1 MNRKISIAVCYYL
14 PESTYVNNE
23 YCIPLQLGFHE
34 TGIEMGIQK
43 DNTDDNRSLKHP
55 VYSEYSGV
63 YWLWKNV
70 PAEYKGMMHHRRSFT
85 FENLSPSKRFRIY
98 TRLLINYVRNLYKH
112 SPISY
117 SEIVKCGSNEEYKE
131 KLNCFLQKLPNLFES
146 GYDIVVP
153 KPYHFYRITIEEF
166 FDEVVGRIMM
176 SSLRLIFK
184 NQYPDYYPYFEKT
197 LRGSRLYY
205 ANLEI
210 MRNGIFDEYCTF
222 VFGVFDLLENDLL
235 NKRCYVNL
243 NKEMA
248 LYRSFG
254 YIGELITNTF
264 ILKKKTDGLKIKEL
278 TVLYNSAVKGNE
290 TTDYSNIKL

>member
-14 PESTYVNNE
+14 PETTYVNNE

-70 PAEYKGMMHHRRSFT
+70 SSEYKGMMHHRRFFT
-85 FENLSPSKRFRIY
+85 LENISPSKKIRIY
-98 TRLLINYVRNLYKH
+98 ARLLKNYIKNLCKH

-117 SEIVKCGSNEEYKE
+117 SEIIKCGSNEEYKE
-131 KLNCFLQKLPNLFES
+131 KLDCFSAKLPGLFES
-146 GYDIVVP
+146 GYDIIVP

-166 FDEVVGRIMM
+166 FDGSVGRIMIG
-176 SSLRLIFK
+176 SLRLIFK

-210 MRNGIFDEYCTF
+210 MRNEIFNEYCAF
-222 VFGVFDLLENDLL
+222 VFGVFDLLENELL
-235 NKRCYVNL
+235 NKKCYIDL

-248 LYRSFG
+248 LYRTFG
-254 YIGELITNTF
+254 YIGEFVTHTF
-264 ILKKKTDGLKIKEL
+264 ILKKKAEGFKVKEL
-278 TVLYNSAVKGNE
+278 TVLYNCAVKGNE